1 MCFLDTA
8 IVSIIDN
15 CFLAVMSCQDSFGY
29 FDFHYVLC
37 VVLLGGTLAGTR
49 RFLLYT

>member
-29 FDFHYVLC
+29 FDFHYVLS
-37 VVLLGGTLAGTR
+37 VVLLGGTLAGIR